1 MTNFWSRWETIFQC
15 LISNQY
21 CSTKVFWNCK
31 VAINFWHYTLKKTN
45 DLIDLALTGFS
56 DIVYI
61 YIYIYI
67 YIYVK
72 SDKSFIGVVM
82 DNRIVCSVP
91 IEFQPIWE
99 MKNWIFLHSC
109 KYVNYIQ
116 TILKITKGV
125 IRSLNSKKD
134 LFYNGQIQ
142 SKKDN
147 DLRNNKQKTTH
158 SVTHI
163 TLKQVGTQM
172 RRELKHILLY

>member
-1 MTNFWSRWETIFQC
+1 
-15 LISNQY
+15 
-21 CSTKVFWNCK
+21 
-31 VAINFWHYTLKKTN
+31 
-45 DLIDLALTGFS
+45 
-56 DIVYI
+56 
-61 YIYIYI
+61 
-67 YIYVK
+67 
-72 SDKSFIGVVM
+72 
-82 DNRIVCSVP
+82 
-91 IEFQPIWE
+91 